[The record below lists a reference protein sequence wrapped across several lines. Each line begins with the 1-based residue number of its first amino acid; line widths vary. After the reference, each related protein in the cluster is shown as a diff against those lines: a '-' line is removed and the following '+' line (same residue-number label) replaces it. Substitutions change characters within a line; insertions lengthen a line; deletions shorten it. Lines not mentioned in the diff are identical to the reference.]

1 MVRLFKAKYGWDITY
16 PEIRKLGAQILEM
29 EREFN
34 TRAGA
39 SEHHHRIPEFM
50 RDEPLPPNN
59 SVFDISQ
66 EELEGIWDIPIKDD
80 FF

>member
-1 MVRLFKAKYGWDITY
+1 
-16 PEIRKLGAQILEM
+16 M

-34 TRAGA
+34 FRAGA

-66 EELEGIWDIPIKDD
+66 EELEGIWDLPIKDD